1 AALASR
7 REGAVLCRGRCAFD
21 GGADCRGDGWADAG
35 PGTAAGALSD
45 AAGERR
51 EYCFWRTVEAAVC
64 DRARRPVPDECR
76 RRRRY
81 RIADHRGAELGC
93 GALCEVKFLILLSLA
108 CTCVACAL
116 RTSQRSTDMLRTQ
129 LDADWKYW
137 MTQYPETAT
146 SVGYPGQNA
155 RWTDYTQ
162 ASIDGRG
169 DYLKKSAGRLSGI
182 DRARLNAD
190 DQLTFDLY
198 QDLLATAIKGLDF

>member
-1 AALASR
+1 
-7 REGAVLCRGRCAFD
+7 
-21 GGADCRGDGWADAG
+21 
-35 PGTAAGALSD
+35 
-45 AAGERR
+45 
-51 EYCFWRTVEAAVC
+51 
-64 DRARRPVPDECR
+64 
-76 RRRRY
+76 
-81 RIADHRGAELGC
+81 
-93 GALCEVKFLILLSLA
+93 
-108 CTCVACAL
+108 
-116 RTSQRSTDMLRTQ
+116 MLRTQ

-198 QDLLATAIKGLDF
+198 QDLLATAIKGLDFQNDAIPYRGVGGKRLARTGAPVPHPYGSGEISP